1 MEETTEE
8 SGVAFNCNDCG
19 ADLTYSP
26 GTENIS
32 CQYCGADNEIA
43 ASTEEIKEE
52 DFYTHLEVSSNEE
65 KIEVDFV
72 DCNTCGAA
80 SSLEANVTSADCP
93 YCGSPFVVDS
103 IYKDTILSPK
113 SLIPF
118 QLDKNQAIGEFKKWI
133 GKSWFAP
140 NDLKKADL
148 NFEQFKGVYVP
159 YWTYDADY
167 DSKYSGSRGDYYYT
181 TKTVRVGDKT
191 TTQQVRQT
199 RWTPTS
205 GTVNGKHDDLLVV
218 ASNTLP
224 KKYVAKLEPWDLTKL
239 TPFDRNYLS
248 GFTVEK
254 YKVELD
260 AGFEI
265 AKAIGKPVIK
275 AKVCNDIGGD
285 TQQVSSMNT
294 SYDNITFKHLLL
306 PLYVCAYNFKGEV
319 FQFLVNAQTG
329 EVQGEKPKS
338 WGKII
343 LAILLVLILIGGAI
357 VAVMYFR
364 KESGEYNET
373 VGSTLEILTSKYT

>member
-1 MEETTEE
+1 LD
-8 SGVAFNCNDCG
+8 N
-19 ADLTYSP
+19 
-26 GTENIS
+26 NI
-32 CQYCGADNEIA
+32 
-43 ASTEEIKEE
+43 
-52 DFYTHLEVSSNEE
+52 
-65 KIEVDFV
+65 
-72 DCNTCGAA
+72 
-80 SSLEANVTSADCP
+80 TSADCP
-93 YCGSPFVVDS
+93 YCGSPFVIDS

-118 QLDKNQAIGEFKKWI
+118 QIDKKQAIGEFKKWI

-167 DSKYSGSRGDYYYT
+167 ASKYTGLRGDYYYT

-205 GTVNGKHDDLLVV
+205 GNVSGNHDDLLVV
-218 ASNTLP
+218 ASETLP
-224 KKYVAKLEPWDLTKL
+224 KKYVRKLEPWDLTKL

-265 AKAIGKPVIK
+265 AKEIGKPVVK

-285 TQQVSSMNT
+285 TQQVTSMNT

-306 PLYVCAYNFKGEV
+306 PLYVCAYVFKGEV

-343 LAILLVLILIGGAI
+343 LAILIVLIIVGGAI
-357 VAVMYFR
+357 AAMMYFG
-364 KESGEYNET
+364 KEKDGIAESLDTFLPQLN
-373 VGSTLEILTSKYT
+373 STYV